1 MAEAK
6 GGERVQGGACPWRRE
21 REREREREMLKVIK
35 KGRDIFVLHH
45 AQQFVHK
52 IYLWIVPK
60 YTYWGTI

>member
-1 MAEAK
+1 MVNEFK
-6 GGERVQGGACPWRRE
+6 EELVHEGE

-52 IYLWIVPK
+52 IYL
-60 YTYWGTI
+60 